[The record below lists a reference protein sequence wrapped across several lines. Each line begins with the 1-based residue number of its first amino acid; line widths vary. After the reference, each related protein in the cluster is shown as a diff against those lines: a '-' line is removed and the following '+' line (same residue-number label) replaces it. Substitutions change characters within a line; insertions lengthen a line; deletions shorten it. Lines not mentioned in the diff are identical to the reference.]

1 MKAKIE
7 LTAEAVKTVI
17 DRDKPKS
24 MTGLAHGLGYQGSV
38 SGSLTKKFR
47 QLFPDID
54 VLLKRTA
61 EPAKDAKDGTGDGD
75 GKAKVAEQ
83 KAIKAPKSKVAN
95 GKGKDKPVVKA
106 EGKWLRDPRNPFREG
121 AYGKCFDILAAHKG
135 GLPRE
140 KLVELLAEATAKDVK
155 HAKYDAQVLL
165 SAGPNESG
173 LSNNDGPRHR
183 SCRPGF
189 WVKRIN
195 GHVQL
200 TID

>member
-17 DRDKPKS
+17 DRNKPKS
-24 MTGLAHGLGYQGSV
+24 MTQLAHGLGYKGSV
-38 SGSLTKKFR
+38 SGSLVKKFR

-54 VLLKRTA
+54 ILLKRTT
-61 EPAKDAKDGTGDGD
+61 ESAKDAKDGAGDGD

-83 KAIKAPKSKVAN
+83 KTSKAPKSKAA
-95 GKGKDKPVVKA
+95 KGKDKPVAKA
-106 EGKWLRDPRNPFREG
+106 EGKWTRDPNNPFREG
-121 AYGKCFDILAAHKG
+121 AYGKCYDILAAHKG

-189 WVKRIN
+189 WIKRTN

-200 TID
+200 VVD

>member
-7 LTAEAVKTVI
+7 LTAEAVKAVI
-17 DRDKPKS
+17 EGKKPTS
-24 MTGLAHGLGYQGSV
+24 MTKLAHGLGYKGSV

-61 EPAKDAKDGTGDGD
+61 ESAKGGAGDGD

-83 KAIKAPKSKVAN
+83 KASKAP
-95 GKGKDKPVVKA
+95 KGKDKPVVKA
-106 EGKWLRDPRNPFREG
+106 RGKWPRDPRNPFREG
-121 AYGKCFDILAAHKG
+121 SYGKCYDILASHPA

-140 KLVELLAEATAKDVK
+140 KLVDLLAKATGKDAK
-155 HAKYDAQVLL
+155 HAGYDCQVLL
-165 SAGPNESG
+165 SAGPNEDG

-189 WVKRIN
+189 WVRRTS

-200 TID
+200 VVD